1 MNFSELIG
9 LASGHVEARIVQ
21 TAVGLGFFDALDG
34 PPAAA
39 REIAHRLGTDPQATE
54 LLLNALVALRLLHK
68 QAEAFSLTETAAQY
82 LCSRSAHYL
91 GDMIRFE
98 AMLWRS
104 WESLPD
110 AVRTGRAVRP
120 TDMYQTDAKET
131 EIFINAM
138 DSLIRARGDN
148 GPMATA
154 LDWTRVATM
163 LDVGS
168 GPATYPISLCQRF
181 PRLRAT
187 VFDLPATLKI
197 TARYVREADMT
208 ARIRLIP
215 GDYRSDPIPG
225 SYDVIFLSNIIH
237 GEDYQKNAALIATL
251 AANLEPSGQ
260 IVIKDHIL
268 DASRVNPAVG
278 AIFSVLMLLTTDGG
292 RCYSFEEI
300 KAWMTH
306 AGLRQVEQID
316 LPPPLTSSLVIG
328 RK

>member
-21 TAVGLGFFDALDG
+21 SAVGLGFFDALESAPG
-34 PPAAA
+34 TAH
-39 REIAHRLGTDPQATE
+39 EIAHRLKTEPHATE
-54 LLLNALVALRLLHK
+54 LLLNALAALRLLHK
-68 QAEAFSLTETAAQY
+68 QADAFSLTETATRY

-104 WESLPD
+104 WENLPE
-110 AVRTGRAVRP
+110 AIRTGRAVRP
-120 TDMYQTDAKET
+120 ADMYQTDTKET

-138 DSLIRARGDN
+138 DSLIKARGDS
-148 GPMATA
+148 GPMASA
-154 LDWTRVATM
+154 LDWTQVATM

-181 PRLRAT
+181 PQLRAT

-197 TARYVREADMT
+197 TARYVREANMT
-208 ARIRLIP
+208 DRIELIP
-215 GDYRSDPIPG
+215 GNYRNDPISG

-237 GEDYQKNAALIATL
+237 GEDYQKNQALIETL
-251 AANLEPSGQ
+251 VANLAPSGR

-278 AIFSVLMLLTTDGG
+278 AIFSILMLLTTDGG

-300 KAWMTH
+300 KTWMTH
-306 AGLRQVEQID
+306 AGLRQVERID